1 MFAQATAVHLMAL
14 GRRHGLSDR
23 AIAAIIDNVRAGLAD
38 WPEIAAQAGA
48 TFSMRE
54 IAERHAEVARTF
66 G

>member
-1 MFAQATAVHLMAL
+1 MHLMAL